1 MRPQAAG
8 YYGGD
13 GLRCDGVERLNR
25 VRKPDPSASRPALPA
40 HPASSLAPEKR
51 SSGMG
56 REARPGHPFLPTL
69 QPSRTGQ
76 WPSGAWGR
84 RQLLPASPAGER
96 RAPTAGTPTPCE
108 HVSGGH
114 RHPSQGLRG
123 PTSNSQQS
131 TWGQRPERQADK
143 GLSEEFRPQEGCLLG
158 NWDPTGCEVWR
169 VSHLSISA
177 SGSATHP
184 DEGTKKQPVSGRG

>member
-1 MRPQAAG
+1 MALGSLGEAA
-8 YYGGD
+8 
-13 GLRCDGVERLNR
+13 
-25 VRKPDPSASRPALPA
+25 A
-40 HPASSLAPEKR
+40 PASVSC
-51 SSGMG
+51 GG
-56 REARPGHPFLPTL
+56 
-69 QPSRTGQ
+69 
-76 WPSGAWGR
+76 
-84 RQLLPASPAGER
+84 R
-96 RAPTAGTPTPCE
+96 RAPTAGTPTPRK

-158 NWDPTGCEVWR
+158 NWDPTGCKAWR
-169 VSHLSISA
+169 VSGLSISA
-177 SGSATHP
+177 SGSATRP